1 MESASIGMKKYFEK
15 INEEVRK
22 AYRIANLAKSKGY
35 DPEDKV
41 SVPLAKNMAERV
53 EGLISAVAPQIVGSG
68 IVERIAELEKEYGSQ
83 DWRVALKIALEVAQ
97 EKFCKFRDKKEA
109 MEVGIRVG
117 LAYVTVGVV
126 ASPLEGFVELK
137 IKNRADGKPYF
148 CLMYS
153 GPIRSAGGTAGAFS
167 VVIAD
172 FVRKHMGYYPYDPT
186 EEEIKRTFT
195 ELTDYHERVTNL
207 QYYPSEE
214 EAEFMTKHLP
224 VQISGDASE
233 KYEVSNYKGL
243 PRIETDRIR
252 SGFCLVMAECLCLKA
267 PKLWKRLSKWAKDMG
282 LEHWSFLEEF
292 INLQKKIKAKGE
304 ISSSS
309 ENKITPDYTYIKDL
323 VGGRPIITYPMRE
336 GGLRLRYGRCRNS
349 GFSACAL
356 NPATMRVL
364 NNYIAIGTQ
373 LKTERPGKAAV
384 VMACDTIEGP
394 IVKLN
399 NGNVLKLKTEEEVE
413 KYLKEIAEVIY
424 LGDVLFNY
432 GDFLNRAHRLVPCG
446 FNEEWW
452 LQCLKKKS
460 VEEYKVYKTKREVK
474 FEEAV
479 NLSEKYNIPLHPAF
493 IYYWNSITP
502 EQFKLLFSII
512 KNSKIYEDKLV
523 TRVLNEDEKRIF
535 ELIGVPHKFSIDKR
549 VVIEN
554 DDAKAIIANLGE
566 LKKEEPKGKTALEM
580 VNSLSRFEIKDKL
593 GTFIGARMGRPEKAK
608 ERKLVGTPHML
619 FPVGKEGGRLRSIQS
634 CLENGKITAQFPT
647 YYCEKC
653 RKNTIYPVCEIC
665 ESKTI
670 KLYYCE
676 KCKDYIRNEKCPKHG
691 KCSYSKRQAI
701 DIKHYLEYALKKIG
715 DKKYPDLIKGVRGM
729 SSKKSIPENLVK
741 GILRAKHGIYVNKD
755 GTTRYDM
762 TEMPCTHFKP
772 IEIGT
777 SVEKLRELGYTKDC
791 FGNELRDENQI
802 LEIKPQDVILPSC
815 RESGDELADDVLFRC
830 ANFIDE
836 CLVKL
841 YGLKKYYN
849 LKSKEDLV
857 GKLCVA
863 LSPHTSAGIVVRI
876 IGFSKIQGLLAHP
889 LLHSALRRDCD
900 GDEAAI
906 MLLMDVLLNFSRDF
920 LPNTRGATQDA
931 PLVLT
936 SNLIPSE
943 VDDMVFDMDIVWE
956 YPLEFYEAAEQY
968 KQPWEVSIEKVGDNL
983 GTQKQYEG
991 MGFTHNT
998 SDINKGVRCSAYKSM
1013 PTMQEKVIGQME
1025 IAEKLRAVDTDD
1037 VARLVIEKHF
1047 LRDIKGNL
1055 RKFSIQQFRCVD
1067 CNEKYRRPPL
1077 SGKCESCGGKIIFT
1091 VSEGTITKYLE
1102 PSINLAKKYN
1112 LPKYMQQSLELLR
1125 ERIESVFGKETE
1137 KQENLNK
1144 WF

>member
-1 MESASIGMKKYFEK
+1 
-15 INEEVRK
+15 
-22 AYRIANLAKSKGY
+22 
-35 DPEDKV
+35 
-41 SVPLAKNMAERV
+41 
-53 EGLISAVAPQIVGSG
+53 
-68 IVERIAELEKEYGSQ
+68 
-83 DWRVALKIALEVAQ
+83 
-97 EKFCKFRDKKEA
+97 
-109 MEVGIRVG
+109 
-117 LAYVTVGVV
+117 
-126 ASPLEGFVELK
+126 
-137 IKNRADGKPYF
+137 
-148 CLMYS
+148 
-153 GPIRSAGGTAGAFS
+153 
-167 VVIAD
+167 
-172 FVRKHMGYYPYDPT
+172 
-186 EEEIKRTFT
+186 
-195 ELTDYHERVTNL
+195 
-207 QYYPSEE
+207 
-214 EAEFMTKHLP
+214 
-224 VQISGDASE
+224 
-233 KYEVSNYKGL
+233 
-243 PRIETDRIR
+243 
-252 SGFCLVMAECLCLKA
+252 
-267 PKLWKRLSKWAKDMG
+267 
-282 LEHWSFLEEF
+282 
-292 INLQKKIKAKGE
+292 
-304 ISSSS
+304 
-309 ENKITPDYTYIKDL
+309 
-323 VGGRPIITYPMRE
+323 
-336 GGLRLRYGRCRNS
+336 
-349 GFSACAL
+349 
-356 NPATMRVL
+356 
-364 NNYIAIGTQ
+364 
-373 LKTERPGKAAV
+373 
-384 VMACDTIEGP
+384 
-394 IVKLN
+394 
-399 NGNVLKLKTEEEVE
+399 
-413 KYLKEIAEVIY
+413 
-424 LGDVLFNY
+424 
-432 GDFLNRAHRLVPCG
+432 
-446 FNEEWW
+446 
-452 LQCLKKKS
+452 
-460 VEEYKVYKTKREVK
+460 
-474 FEEAV
+474 
-479 NLSEKYNIPLHPAF
+479 
-493 IYYWNSITP
+493 
-502 EQFKLLFSII
+502 
-512 KNSKIYEDKLV
+512 
-523 TRVLNEDEKRIF
+523 
-535 ELIGVPHKFSIDKR
+535 
-549 VVIEN
+549 
-554 DDAKAIIANLGE
+554 
-566 LKKEEPKGKTALEM
+566 
-580 VNSLSRFEIKDKL
+580 
-593 GTFIGARMGRPEKAK
+593 
-608 ERKLVGTPHML
+608 
-619 FPVGKEGGRLRSIQS
+619 
-634 CLENGKITAQFPT
+634 
-647 YYCEKC
+647 
-653 RKNTIYPVCEIC
+653 
-665 ESKTI
+665 
-670 KLYYCE
+670 
-676 KCKDYIRNEKCPKHG
+676 
-691 KCSYSKRQAI
+691 
-701 DIKHYLEYALKKIG
+701 
-715 DKKYPDLIKGVRGM
+715 
-729 SSKKSIPENLVK
+729 
-741 GILRAKHGIYVNKD
+741 
-755 GTTRYDM
+755 M